1 MEAVAIMTSSAI
13 QLYSDSLSSRASGG
27 NGHNNNE
34 MEQQQQREQELINSL
49 PYQILSQLINC
60 LLSQIDTLLQH
71 AQLHRYADQIMPKL
85 AHKLS
90 CLASLSKPYS
100 YKNNHYYHQY
110 ITKMLETKL
119 IDVMIRVLS
128 HVGQYPVIRTKALI
142 LQHRLV
148 ACVGVNA
155 LKCTDLLLLHFIN
168 SNSNIEDD
176 IECIVALVNQLL
188 IEFQKDCLPVLCIVS
203 HLLLS
208 KLQQLYDSKVNTS
221 NTQSNVTST
230 IPNTNDNNDNC
241 MVVNNKEDVGYNNI
255 VEAPHIAVEKYTIMK
270 LYMSLVQHICDNNC
284 FSILFLQQNE
294 INFNNLINYIISN
307 LSKWEYMSPSSST
320 QLKRN
325 VPIIRCTIISLTSV
339 IKGFYITTTSTIL
352 TQMELLNFGYINT
365 SYNSISS
372 FDNGASNNTYI
383 NTSNDYKIHIEL
395 LYNQFYNILYNTI
408 IPLILQ
414 LLSDNTLNT
423 NDAMTL
429 SLIGDIA
436 MLLYIIIEYKGVSDS
451 CQYISSIVL
460 LLQWPQH
467 ISTELLS
474 LISKLAFISNNNT
487 NNNTSILDGNSSYPS
502 TSSAAVGLSMPIIP
516 GSISTST
523 GNQMYVFKESFR
535 KLIRN
540 CYKN

>member
-34 MEQQQQREQELINSL
+34 MEQQQQREHELIHSL

-100 YKNNHYYHQY
+100 YKNNHYCHQY
-110 ITKMLETKL
+110 INKMLETKL
-119 IDVMIRVLS
+119 IDVMILVLS
-128 HVGQYPVIRTKALI
+128 NVGQYPVIRNKALI

-168 SNSNIEDD
+168 NNNNIEDD
-176 IECIVALVNQLL
+176 VECIVALINQLL

-221 NTQSNVTST
+221 DTQSNVTSIIT
-230 IPNTNDNNDNC
+230 NTNDNNDNC
-241 MVVNNKEDVGYNNI
+241 MVVNNKEDVGNNNI

-270 LYMSLVQHICDNNC
+270 LYMSLVHHICDNNC

-294 INFNNLINYIISN
+294 IN
-307 LSKWEYMSPSSST
+307 
-320 QLKRN
+320 
-325 VPIIRCTIISLTSV
+325 
-339 IKGFYITTTSTIL
+339 
-352 TQMELLNFGYINT
+352 LNI
-365 SYNSISS
+365 
-372 FDNGASNNTYI
+372 
-383 NTSNDYKIHIEL
+383 
-395 LYNQFYNILYNTI
+395 
-408 IPLILQ
+408 
-414 LLSDNTLNT
+414 
-423 NDAMTL
+423 
-429 SLIGDIA
+429 
-436 MLLYIIIEYKGVSDS
+436 
-451 CQYISSIVL
+451 
-460 LLQWPQH
+460 
-467 ISTELLS
+467 
-474 LISKLAFISNNNT
+474 
-487 NNNTSILDGNSSYPS
+487 
-502 TSSAAVGLSMPIIP
+502 
-516 GSISTST
+516 
-523 GNQMYVFKESFR
+523 
-535 KLIRN
+535 
-540 CYKN
+540 